1 MSDQNT
7 EVVEKIDETAAADTL
22 KPSPSKAEML
32 ATFTSLM
39 AQLGKEDLSK
49 FLNDALAQ
57 IGKEA
62 EKTPSATA
70 PGQTGL
76 GQMPMPKLVA
86 KEDVEE
92 MFAGETLTEE
102 FKEKTVTIFE
112 AAVNARLT
120 IEKARLEEETEKK
133 IEEAVALFQDD
144 LSSKVDQYMDYVVE
158 TWVKENEIALVESLR
173 SEIAE
178 EFIGGLHKLFTESYI
193 NIPEEK
199 EEKEEKVD
207 EAKKMKMKMKKME
220 EEINEAY
227 SAVKFL
233 RTKLSEVNLLNAKLL
248 YVNKLFRN
256 NLTETQKVKIIE
268 TFDRAK
274 TVREAKLVY
283 ATLSESITAA
293 KGSTKQNATKKS
305 VMEWARLAYES
316 VTGRAGY
323 SDFYKKDITFN
334 GLGPVGDVLSARGI
348 TVSGA
353 HGIYVA
359 ESLI

>member
-133 IEEAVALFQDD
+133 IEEAVALFQND

-199 EEKEEKVD
+199 VDVLGELSARIEEIQ
-207 EAKKMKMKMKKME
+207 AKLD
-220 EEINEAY
+220 EEINKNIELQNVINEAE
-227 SAVKFL
+227 KQ
-233 RTKLSEVNLLNAKLL
+233 T
-248 YVNKLFRN
+248 
-256 NLTETQKVKIIE
+256 
-268 TFDRAK
+268 TFDEVA
-274 TVREAKLVY
+274 EGLV
-283 ATLSESITAA
+283 ATQIEKFRTLSEGVDFADVDAYRKKLQVIKEQYFAKKEKPATNIVTEETEAVEPVAA
-293 KGSTKQNATKKS
+293 
-305 VMEWARLAYES
+305 
-316 VTGRAGY
+316 
-323 SDFYKKDITFN
+323 
-334 GLGPVGDVLSARGI
+334 PVPAHMAKYVSAISR
-348 TVSGA
+348 T
-353 HGIYVA
+353 
-359 ESLI
+359 LK

>member
-120 IEKARLEEETEKK
+120 IEKARLEEETEKE

-158 TWVKENEIALVESLR
+158 AWVKENEIALVESLS

-199 EEKEEKVD
+199 VDVLGELSALIEEIQ
-207 EAKKMKMKMKKME
+207 AKLD
-220 EEINEAY
+220 EEINKNIELQNVINEAE
-227 SAVKFL
+227 KQ
-233 RTKLSEVNLLNAKLL
+233 T
-248 YVNKLFRN
+248 
-256 NLTETQKVKIIE
+256 
-268 TFDRAK
+268 TFDEVA
-274 TVREAKLVY
+274 EGLV
-283 ATLSESITAA
+283 ATKVEKFRTLSEGVDFADVDAYRKKLQVIKEQYFAKKEKPATNIVTEETEAVEPVAA
-293 KGSTKQNATKKS
+293 
-305 VMEWARLAYES
+305 
-316 VTGRAGY
+316 
-323 SDFYKKDITFN
+323 
-334 GLGPVGDVLSARGI
+334 PVPAHMAKYVSAISR
-348 TVSGA
+348 T
-353 HGIYVA
+353 
-359 ESLI
+359 LK

>member
-102 FKEKTVTIFE
+102 FKEMTVTIFE

-120 IEKARLEEETEKK
+120 IEKARLEEETEKE

-158 TWVKENEIALVESLR
+158 AWVKENEIALVESLR

-199 EEKEEKVD
+199 VDVLGELSARIEEIQ
-207 EAKKMKMKMKKME
+207 AKLD
-220 EEINEAY
+220 EEINKNIELQNVINEAE
-227 SAVKFL
+227 KQ
-233 RTKLSEVNLLNAKLL
+233 T
-248 YVNKLFRN
+248 
-256 NLTETQKVKIIE
+256 
-268 TFDRAK
+268 TFDEVA
-274 TVREAKLVY
+274 EGLV
-283 ATLSESITAA
+283 ATKVEKFRTLSEGVDFADVDAYRKKLQVIKEQYFAKKEKPATNIVTEETEAVEPVAA
-293 KGSTKQNATKKS
+293 
-305 VMEWARLAYES
+305 
-316 VTGRAGY
+316 
-323 SDFYKKDITFN
+323 
-334 GLGPVGDVLSARGI
+334 PVPAHMAKYVSAISR
-348 TVSGA
+348 T
-353 HGIYVA
+353 
-359 ESLI
+359 LK

>member
-120 IEKARLEEETEKK
+120 IEKA
-133 IEEAVALFQDD
+133 
-144 LSSKVDQYMDYVVE
+144 DQYMDYVVE

-199 EEKEEKVD
+199 VDVLGELSARIEEIQ
-207 EAKKMKMKMKKME
+207 AKLD
-220 EEINEAY
+220 EEINKNIELQNVINEAE
-227 SAVKFL
+227 KQ
-233 RTKLSEVNLLNAKLL
+233 T
-248 YVNKLFRN
+248 
-256 NLTETQKVKIIE
+256 
-268 TFDRAK
+268 TFDEVA
-274 TVREAKLVY
+274 EGLV
-283 ATLSESITAA
+283 ATKVEKFRTLSEGVDFADVDAYRKKLQVIKEQYFAKKEKPATNIVTEETEAVEPVAA
-293 KGSTKQNATKKS
+293 
-305 VMEWARLAYES
+305 
-316 VTGRAGY
+316 
-323 SDFYKKDITFN
+323 
-334 GLGPVGDVLSARGI
+334 PVPAHMAKYVSAISR
-348 TVSGA
+348 T
-353 HGIYVA
+353 
-359 ESLI
+359 LK

>member
-92 MFAGETLTEE
+92 MFAGEELTEA

-112 AAVNARLT
+112 AAINARLT
-120 IEKARLEEETEKK
+120 VEMARIEEESQKK
-133 IEEAVALFQDD
+133 IEEAVSAFESD
-144 LSSKVDQYMDYVVE
+144 LSTKVDQYMDYVVE
-158 TWVKENEIALVESLR
+158 TWVKENEIALVNSLR
-173 SEIAE
+173 AEIAE
-178 EFIGGLHKLFTESYI
+178 DFIGGLHKLFSESYI
-193 NIPEEK
+193 TIPEEK
-199 EEKEEKVD
+199 VDVLGELSARIEEIQ
-207 EAKKMKMKMKKME
+207 AKLD
-220 EEINEAY
+220 EEINKNIELQSVINEAE
-227 SAVKFL
+227 KQ
-233 RTKLSEVNLLNAKLL
+233 T
-248 YVNKLFRN
+248 
-256 NLTETQKVKIIE
+256 
-268 TFDRAK
+268 TFDEVA
-274 TVREAKLVY
+274 EGLV
-283 ATLSESITAA
+283 ATQVEKFRTLSE
-293 KGSTKQNATKKS
+293 G
-305 VMEWARLAYES
+305 VE
-316 VTGRAGY
+316 
-323 SDFYKKDITFN
+323 F
-334 GLGPVGDVLSARGI
+334 GDVDAYRKKLQVIKEQYFAKKEKAATNIVTEEAEAVEPVAAPVPAHMAKYVSAISR
-348 TVSGA
+348 T
-353 HGIYVA
+353 
-359 ESLI
+359 LK

>member
-199 EEKEEKVD
+199 VDVLGELSARIEEIQ
-207 EAKKMKMKMKKME
+207 AKLD
-220 EEINEAY
+220 EEINKNIELQNVINEAE
-227 SAVKFL
+227 KQ
-233 RTKLSEVNLLNAKLL
+233 T
-248 YVNKLFRN
+248 
-256 NLTETQKVKIIE
+256 
-268 TFDRAK
+268 TFDEVA
-274 TVREAKLVY
+274 EGLV
-283 ATLSESITAA
+283 ATQVEKFRTLSEGVDFADVDAYRKKLQVIKEQYFAKKEKPATNIVTEETEAVEPVAA
-293 KGSTKQNATKKS
+293 
-305 VMEWARLAYES
+305 
-316 VTGRAGY
+316 
-323 SDFYKKDITFN
+323 
-334 GLGPVGDVLSARGI
+334 PVPAHMAKYVSAISRK
-348 TVSGA
+348 
-353 HGIYVA
+353 
-359 ESLI
+359 LK

>member
-199 EEKEEKVD
+199 VDVLGELSARIEEIQ
-207 EAKKMKMKMKKME
+207 AKLD
-220 EEINEAY
+220 EEINKNIELQNVINEAE
-227 SAVKFL
+227 KQ
-233 RTKLSEVNLLNAKLL
+233 T
-248 YVNKLFRN
+248 
-256 NLTETQKVKIIE
+256 
-268 TFDRAK
+268 TFDEVA
-274 TVREAKLVY
+274 EGLV
-283 ATLSESITAA
+283 ATQVEKFRTLSEGVDFADVDAYRKKLQVIKEQYFAKKEKPATNIVTEETEAVEPVAA
-293 KGSTKQNATKKS
+293 
-305 VMEWARLAYES
+305 
-316 VTGRAGY
+316 
-323 SDFYKKDITFN
+323 
-334 GLGPVGDVLSARGI
+334 PVPAHMAKYVSAISR
-348 TVSGA
+348 T
-353 HGIYVA
+353 
-359 ESLI
+359 LK

>member
-49 FLNDALAQ
+49 FMNDALAQ

-133 IEEAVALFQDD
+133 IEEAVSLFQND

-158 TWVKENEIALVESLR
+158 TWVKENEIALVNSLR
-173 SEIAE
+173 AEIAE
-178 EFIGGLHKLFTESYI
+178 DFIGGLHKLFTESYI
-193 NIPEEK
+193 NIPED
-199 EEKEEKVD
+199 KVD
-207 EAKKMKMKMKKME
+207 VLGELSAKVEEIQAKLD
-220 EEINEAY
+220 EEINKNLELQNVINEAE
-227 SAVKFL
+227 KQ
-233 RTKLSEVNLLNAKLL
+233 T
-248 YVNKLFRN
+248 
-256 NLTETQKVKIIE
+256 
-268 TFDRAK
+268 TFDEVA
-274 TVREAKLVY
+274 EGLV
-283 ATLSESITAA
+283 ATQVEKFRTLSEGVEFADVESYRKKLHVIKEQYFVKKEKTATNIVTEEAEPVEPVAAPVPAHMA
-293 KGSTKQNATKKS
+293 KY
-305 VMEWARLAYES
+305 V
-316 VTGRAGY
+316 
-323 SDFYKKDITFN
+323 
-334 GLGPVGDVLSARGI
+334 SAISR
-348 TVSGA
+348 T
-353 HGIYVA
+353 
-359 ESLI
+359 LK

>member
-133 IEEAVALFQDD
+133 IEEAVASFQND
-144 LSSKVDQYMDYVVE
+144 LTAKVDQYMDYVVE

-193 NIPEEK
+193 NIPED
-199 EEKEEKVD
+199 KVD
-207 EAKKMKMKMKKME
+207 VLGELSARIEEIQAKLD
-220 EEINEAY
+220 EEINKNIELQNVINEAE
-227 SAVKFL
+227 KQ
-233 RTKLSEVNLLNAKLL
+233 T
-248 YVNKLFRN
+248 
-256 NLTETQKVKIIE
+256 
-268 TFDRAK
+268 TFDEVA
-274 TVREAKLVY
+274 EGLV
-283 ATLSESITAA
+283 ATQIEKFRTLSEGVDFADVDAYRKKLQVIKEQYFAKKEKPATNIVTEETEAVEPVAA
-293 KGSTKQNATKKS
+293 
-305 VMEWARLAYES
+305 
-316 VTGRAGY
+316 
-323 SDFYKKDITFN
+323 
-334 GLGPVGDVLSARGI
+334 PVPAHMAKYVSAISR
-348 TVSGA
+348 T
-353 HGIYVA
+353 
-359 ESLI
+359 LK

>member
-199 EEKEEKVD
+199 VDVLGELSARIEEIQ
-207 EAKKMKMKMKKME
+207 AKLD
-220 EEINEAY
+220 EEINKNIELQNVINEAE
-227 SAVKFL
+227 KQ
-233 RTKLSEVNLLNAKLL
+233 T
-248 YVNKLFRN
+248 
-256 NLTETQKVKIIE
+256 
-268 TFDRAK
+268 TFDEVA
-274 TVREAKLVY
+274 EGLV
-283 ATLSESITAA
+283 ATQIEKFRTLSEGVDFADVDAYRKKLQVIKEQYFAKKEKPATNIVTEETEAVEPVAA
-293 KGSTKQNATKKS
+293 
-305 VMEWARLAYES
+305 
-316 VTGRAGY
+316 
-323 SDFYKKDITFN
+323 
-334 GLGPVGDVLSARGI
+334 PVPAHMAKYVSAISR
-348 TVSGA
+348 T
-353 HGIYVA
+353 
-359 ESLI
+359 LK

>member
-120 IEKARLEEETEKK
+120 IEKARLEEETEKE

-158 TWVKENEIALVESLR
+158 AWVKENEIALVESLR

-199 EEKEEKVD
+199 VDVLGELSARIEEIQ
-207 EAKKMKMKMKKME
+207 AKLD
-220 EEINEAY
+220 EEINKNIELQNVINEAE
-227 SAVKFL
+227 KQ
-233 RTKLSEVNLLNAKLL
+233 T
-248 YVNKLFRN
+248 
-256 NLTETQKVKIIE
+256 
-268 TFDRAK
+268 TFDEVA
-274 TVREAKLVY
+274 EGLV
-283 ATLSESITAA
+283 ATKVEKFRTLSEGVDFADVDAYRKKLQVIKEQYFAKKEKPATNIVTEETEAVEPVAA
-293 KGSTKQNATKKS
+293 
-305 VMEWARLAYES
+305 
-316 VTGRAGY
+316 
-323 SDFYKKDITFN
+323 
-334 GLGPVGDVLSARGI
+334 PVPAHMAKYVSAISR
-348 TVSGA
+348 T
-353 HGIYVA
+353 
-359 ESLI
+359 LK

>member
-120 IEKARLEEETEKK
+120 IEKARLEEETEKE

-199 EEKEEKVD
+199 VDVLGELSALIEEIQ
-207 EAKKMKMKMKKME
+207 AKLD
-220 EEINEAY
+220 EEINKNIELQNVINEAE
-227 SAVKFL
+227 KQ
-233 RTKLSEVNLLNAKLL
+233 T
-248 YVNKLFRN
+248 
-256 NLTETQKVKIIE
+256 
-268 TFDRAK
+268 TFDEVA
-274 TVREAKLVY
+274 EGLV
-283 ATLSESITAA
+283 ATKVEKFRTLSEGVDFADVDAYRKKLQVIKEQYFAKKEKPATNIVTEETEAVEPVAA
-293 KGSTKQNATKKS
+293 
-305 VMEWARLAYES
+305 
-316 VTGRAGY
+316 
-323 SDFYKKDITFN
+323 
-334 GLGPVGDVLSARGI
+334 PVPAHMAKYVSAISR
-348 TVSGA
+348 T
-353 HGIYVA
+353 
-359 ESLI
+359 LK

>member
-133 IEEAVALFQDD
+133 IEEAVALFQND

-199 EEKEEKVD
+199 VDVLGELSARIEEIQ
-207 EAKKMKMKMKKME
+207 AKLD
-220 EEINEAY
+220 EEINKNIELQNVINEAE
-227 SAVKFL
+227 KQ
-233 RTKLSEVNLLNAKLL
+233 T
-248 YVNKLFRN
+248 
-256 NLTETQKVKIIE
+256 
-268 TFDRAK
+268 TFDEVA
-274 TVREAKLVY
+274 EGLV
-283 ATLSESITAA
+283 ATQVEKFRTLSEGVDFADVDAYRKKLQVIKEQYFAKKEKPATNIVTEETEAVEPVAA
-293 KGSTKQNATKKS
+293 
-305 VMEWARLAYES
+305 
-316 VTGRAGY
+316 
-323 SDFYKKDITFN
+323 
-334 GLGPVGDVLSARGI
+334 PVPAHMAKYVSAISR
-348 TVSGA
+348 T
-353 HGIYVA
+353 
-359 ESLI
+359 LK

>member
-133 IEEAVALFQDD
+133 IEEAVTSFQND
-144 LSSKVDQYMDYVVE
+144 LTAKVDQYMDYVVE

-193 NIPEEK
+193 NIPED
-199 EEKEEKVD
+199 KVD
-207 EAKKMKMKMKKME
+207 VLGELSARIEEIQAKLD
-220 EEINEAY
+220 EEINKNIELQNVINEAE
-227 SAVKFL
+227 KQ
-233 RTKLSEVNLLNAKLL
+233 T
-248 YVNKLFRN
+248 
-256 NLTETQKVKIIE
+256 
-268 TFDRAK
+268 TFDEVA
-274 TVREAKLVY
+274 EGLV
-283 ATLSESITAA
+283 ATQIEKFRTLSEGVDFADVDAYRKKLQVIKEQYFAKKEKPATNIVTEETEAVEPVAA
-293 KGSTKQNATKKS
+293 
-305 VMEWARLAYES
+305 
-316 VTGRAGY
+316 
-323 SDFYKKDITFN
+323 
-334 GLGPVGDVLSARGI
+334 PVPAHMAKYVSAISR
-348 TVSGA
+348 T
-353 HGIYVA
+353 
-359 ESLI
+359 LK

>member
-120 IEKARLEEETEKK
+120 IEKARLEEETEKE

-158 TWVKENEIALVESLR
+158 AWVKENEIALVESLR

-199 EEKEEKVD
+199 VDVLGELSALIEEIQ
-207 EAKKMKMKMKKME
+207 AKLD
-220 EEINEAY
+220 EEINKNIELQNVINEAE
-227 SAVKFL
+227 KQ
-233 RTKLSEVNLLNAKLL
+233 T
-248 YVNKLFRN
+248 
-256 NLTETQKVKIIE
+256 
-268 TFDRAK
+268 TFDEVA
-274 TVREAKLVY
+274 EGLV
-283 ATLSESITAA
+283 ATKVEKFRTLSEGVDFADVDAYRKKLQVIKEQYFAKKEKPATNIVTEETEAVEPVAA
-293 KGSTKQNATKKS
+293 
-305 VMEWARLAYES
+305 
-316 VTGRAGY
+316 
-323 SDFYKKDITFN
+323 
-334 GLGPVGDVLSARGI
+334 PVPAHMAKYVSAISR
-348 TVSGA
+348 T
-353 HGIYVA
+353 
-359 ESLI
+359 LK

>member
-49 FLNDALAQ
+49 FMNDALAQ

-133 IEEAVALFQDD
+133 IEEAVSLFQND

-158 TWVKENEIALVESLR
+158 TWVKENEIALVNSLR
-173 SEIAE
+173 AEIAE
-178 EFIGGLHKLFTESYI
+178 DFIGGLHKLFTESYI
-193 NIPEEK
+193 NIPED
-199 EEKEEKVD
+199 KVD
-207 EAKKMKMKMKKME
+207 VLGELSAKIEEIQAKLD
-220 EEINEAY
+220 EEINKNLELQNVINEAE
-227 SAVKFL
+227 KQ
-233 RTKLSEVNLLNAKLL
+233 T
-248 YVNKLFRN
+248 
-256 NLTETQKVKIIE
+256 
-268 TFDRAK
+268 TFDEVA
-274 TVREAKLVY
+274 EGLV
-283 ATLSESITAA
+283 ATQVEKFRTLSEGVEFADVESYRKKLHVIKEQYFVKKEKTATNIVTEEAEPVEPVAAPVPAHMA
-293 KGSTKQNATKKS
+293 KY
-305 VMEWARLAYES
+305 V
-316 VTGRAGY
+316 
-323 SDFYKKDITFN
+323 
-334 GLGPVGDVLSARGI
+334 SAISR
-348 TVSGA
+348 T
-353 HGIYVA
+353 
-359 ESLI
+359 LK

>member
-199 EEKEEKVD
+199 VDVLGELSARIEEIQ
-207 EAKKMKMKMKKME
+207 AKLD
-220 EEINEAY
+220 EEINKNIELQSVINEAE
-227 SAVKFL
+227 KQ
-233 RTKLSEVNLLNAKLL
+233 T
-248 YVNKLFRN
+248 
-256 NLTETQKVKIIE
+256 
-268 TFDRAK
+268 TFDEVA
-274 TVREAKLVY
+274 EGLV
-283 ATLSESITAA
+283 ATQVEKFRTLSEGVDFADVDAYRKKLQVIKEQYFAKKEKPATNIVTEETEAVEPVAA
-293 KGSTKQNATKKS
+293 
-305 VMEWARLAYES
+305 
-316 VTGRAGY
+316 
-323 SDFYKKDITFN
+323 
-334 GLGPVGDVLSARGI
+334 PVPAHMAKYVSAISR
-348 TVSGA
+348 T
-353 HGIYVA
+353 
-359 ESLI
+359 LK

>member
-120 IEKARLEEETEKK
+120 IEKTRLEEETEKK
-133 IEEAVALFQDD
+133 IEEAVASFQND
-144 LSSKVDQYMDYVVE
+144 LTAKVDQYMDYVVE
-158 TWVKENEIALVESLR
+158 TWVKENEIALVNSLR

-193 NIPEEK
+193 NIPED
-199 EEKEEKVD
+199 KVD
-207 EAKKMKMKMKKME
+207 VLGELSARIEEIQAKLD
-220 EEINEAY
+220 EEINKNIELQSVINEAE
-227 SAVKFL
+227 KQ
-233 RTKLSEVNLLNAKLL
+233 T
-248 YVNKLFRN
+248 
-256 NLTETQKVKIIE
+256 
-268 TFDRAK
+268 TFDEVA
-274 TVREAKLVY
+274 EGLV
-283 ATLSESITAA
+283 ATQIEKFRTLSEGVEFADVDAYRKKLQVIKEQYFAKKEKAA
-293 KGSTKQNATKKS
+293 TNI
-305 VMEWARLAYES
+305 
-316 VTGRAGY
+316 VTEETEAVE
-323 SDFYKKDITFN
+323 
-334 GLGPVGDVLSARGI
+334 PVAAPVPAHMAKYVSAISR
-348 TVSGA
+348 T
-353 HGIYVA
+353 
-359 ESLI
+359 LK

>member
-112 AAVNARLT
+112 AAVNARLA

-199 EEKEEKVD
+199 VDVLGELSARIEEIQ
-207 EAKKMKMKMKKME
+207 AKLD
-220 EEINEAY
+220 EEINKNIELQNVINEAE
-227 SAVKFL
+227 KQ
-233 RTKLSEVNLLNAKLL
+233 T
-248 YVNKLFRN
+248 
-256 NLTETQKVKIIE
+256 
-268 TFDRAK
+268 TFDEVA
-274 TVREAKLVY
+274 EGLV
-283 ATLSESITAA
+283 ATQVEKFRTLSEGVDFADVDAYRKKLQVIKEQYFAKKEKPATNIVTEETEAVEPVAA
-293 KGSTKQNATKKS
+293 
-305 VMEWARLAYES
+305 
-316 VTGRAGY
+316 
-323 SDFYKKDITFN
+323 
-334 GLGPVGDVLSARGI
+334 PVPAHMAKYVSAISR
-348 TVSGA
+348 T
-353 HGIYVA
+353 
-359 ESLI
+359 LK